1 MISGVIGVTPVTK
14 ISSFSKMPKPTNGKK
29 SDQKPS
35 KKRLPAKQEKPLK
48 DIKVKHAPPVSSKD
62 IIAKAEANVRV
73 IRALLLFPADQLPL
87 LRLPN
92 PPSRSLY
99 QGRL

>member
-1 MISGVIGVTPVTK
+1 
-14 ISSFSKMPKPTNGKK
+14 MPKQAQTKK

-62 IIAKAEANVRV
+62 IIAKAEANVRAV
-73 IRALLLFPADQLPL
+73 HNFPLFPAH
-87 LRLPN
+87 
-92 PPSRSLY
+92 
-99 QGRL
+99 